1 MSSLSQFCPVFTYS
15 VCDLFKRNN
24 KRIQKFMQ
32 PVDMRFIYQND
43 LNEACFQYDMAYGS
57 YKDLVKRTESDI

>member
-1 MSSLSQFCPVFTYS
+1 
-15 VCDLFKRNN
+15 
-24 KRIQKFMQ
+24 MQ